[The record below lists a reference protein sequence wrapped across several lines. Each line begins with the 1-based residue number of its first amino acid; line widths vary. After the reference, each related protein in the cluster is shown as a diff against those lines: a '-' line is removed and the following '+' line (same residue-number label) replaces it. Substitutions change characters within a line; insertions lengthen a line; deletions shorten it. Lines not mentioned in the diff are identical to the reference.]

1 MGKTLL
7 RILALALVLALMVFL
22 VPSATPLAIGEE
34 AYPAY
39 APVTLEAADVEP
51 IDYLA
56 DAPYAPHAGGYL
68 PDRGGYVD
76 PSLSVRVEYTRA
88 YDTTIQL
95 VWVQVA
101 DASQLRAASY
111 KPYPSKAQARAAAI
125 AKREKAVL
133 AINGDFFVHRKEGY
147 IIRNGQ
153 VLRQNYTDLYHTLII
168 DDQGDFTIL
177 PTNAQEAVDAFS
189 GQAVQMLVFGPGLV
203 IDGVKTE
210 EYPIRECTPE
220 KKTQRL
226 AICQMDK
233 LSYLIIATEGPENK
247 GSTGLTMANF
257 AQFCYDMG
265 VKQAFNLDGGSSS
278 TVVLD
283 NEKINSL
290 STGKVRSIGDIL
302 YFVSAVPDEGGAAK

>member
-7 RILALALVLALMVFL
+7 RILALALVLALLVFL

-39 APVTLEAADVEP
+39 VPVTLEADGVTP
-51 IDYLA
+51 LDYQA

-68 PDRGGYVD
+68 PNRGGYID
-76 PSLSVRVEYTRA
+76 PSLSVRVAYTRA
-88 YDTTIQL
+88 YDTAIQL

-111 KPYPSKAQARAAAI
+111 KPYPSKATARASAI
-125 AKREKAVL
+125 AKRENAVL
-133 AINGDFFVHRKEGY
+133 AINGDYFVHRKEGY

-177 PTNAQEAVDAFS
+177 PTNAQEAVDAFV
-189 GQAVQMLVFGPGLV
+189 GQAVHMMVFGPGLV
-203 IDGVKTE
+203 VDGVKTE

-226 AICQMDK
+226 AICQMDR

-247 GSTGLTMANF
+247 GSTGLTMADF

-265 VKQAFNLDGGSSS
+265 AMQAFNLDGGSSS
-278 TVVLD
+278 TVVLN